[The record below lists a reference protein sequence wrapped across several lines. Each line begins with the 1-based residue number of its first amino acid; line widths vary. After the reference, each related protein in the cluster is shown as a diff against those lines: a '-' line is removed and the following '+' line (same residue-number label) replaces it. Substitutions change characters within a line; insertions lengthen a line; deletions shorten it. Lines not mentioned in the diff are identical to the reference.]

1 MTIMITQYSSDL
13 WVCARY
19 LCKKSKPRHM
29 PEARCHISSS
39 NKYTYQTRRGFLTN
53 QVWPVLPESRRAE
66 KPAIPDRAGVRLGGV
81 AGSREHDPPALL
93 LGRTPHPCSLQR
105 SLA

>member
-1 MTIMITQYSSDL
+1 MGLCLLASSY
-13 WVCARY
+13 ARNP
-19 LCKKSKPRHM
+19 LFIALHQANVSLRT
-29 PEARCHISSS
+29 EF
-39 NKYTYQTRRGFLTN
+39 FLVN
-53 QVWPVLPESRRAE
+53 QEGLVLPDSRRAE

>member
-1 MTIMITQYSSDL
+1 MCGFVLVSFIICQ
-13 WVCARY
+13 
-19 LCKKSKPRHM
+19 KPSFIALHQANVSLRT
-29 PEARCHISSS
+29 EL
-39 NKYTYQTRRGFLTN
+39 FLVN
-53 QVWPVLPESRRAE
+53 QEMLVLPDSRRAE
-66 KPAIPDRAGVRLGGV
+66 KPAITDRAGVRLGGV